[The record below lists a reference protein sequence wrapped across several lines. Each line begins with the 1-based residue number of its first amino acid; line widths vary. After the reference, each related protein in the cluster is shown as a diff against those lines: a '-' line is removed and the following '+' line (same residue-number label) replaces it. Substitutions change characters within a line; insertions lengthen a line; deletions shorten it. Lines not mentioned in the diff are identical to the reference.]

1 MIRKLLISSLVLGL
15 ALLASPGLAL
25 PPGVPLGQGWQAG
38 LIAQGWQ
45 PVTDGVLQRSLGGNK
60 VETLAVG
67 RSGFEW
73 MLQRQEDRL
82 GFFLEEYEK
91 YPSERL
97 REVIQDLSRDI
108 TETEAALQEQGLAS
122 EPMALTEPLGDGET
136 IQNCDI
142 SYGAHADAY
151 PLTGSSAPGVGAT
164 ASSYFYNNCFYW
176 GRVDASVYVRATQG
190 GVTTSDSAAQTQEG
204 ENISA
209 YAALTRNGVEDCYS
223 NAWARAMSDG
233 LGIAYETSDFNDD
246 CPAPP
251 LTIAISGPL
260 SVFVSGYTCRLVTW
274 SASVAGGVPPYGA
287 INWYWD
293 GYRVGSG
300 SSFSE
305 TFCGNNWTW
314 TEYVYLSATVS
325 DSVGGTASDTH
336 TTRINY
342 SGSGCTTKICLEP
355 L

>member
-1 MIRKLLISSLVLGL
+1 MFRKVLIPSLVLGL
-15 ALLASPGLAL
+15 VLLASPGLAL
-25 PPGVPLGQGWQAG
+25 PPDVPLGQGWQAG

-67 RSGFEW
+67 REGFEW

-82 GFFLEEYEK
+82 GFFVEEYER
-91 YPSERL
+91 YPSEKL
-97 REVIQDLSRDI
+97 RELILDLGRDI
-108 TETEAALQEQGLAS
+108 AEAEATLQEQSLGS
-122 EPMALTEPLGDGET
+122 EPMALAEPVGGGET
-136 IQNCDI
+136 IENCDI

-164 ASSYFYNNCFYW
+164 ASSYFNNNCFYW

-209 YAALTRNGVEDCYS
+209 SAALTRGGVEDCYS
-223 NAWARAMSDG
+223 NAWARSMSDG
-233 LGIAYETSDFNDD
+233 LGIIYETSDFNDD
-246 CPAPP
+246 CPVPT
-251 LTIAISGPL
+251 LTATISGPL
-260 SVFVSGYTCRLVTW
+260 SVFISGYTCRLVTW
-274 SASVAGGVPPYGA
+274 NASVSGGVSPYTY
-287 INWYWD
+287 NWYWD
-293 GYRVGSG
+293 GYLVGTG

-305 TFCGNNWTW
+305 YFCGDNWTW
-314 TEYVYLSATVS
+314 TEYVYLSLTVR
-325 DSVGGTASDTH
+325 DSVGSTASDTH

-342 SGSGCTTKICLEP
+342 SGSGCTTKICPEP